1 MSGGTAEPQG
11 TVREM
16 SLAFDRCGS
25 GEPVILLH
33 GLGSRRQA
41 WRPVIDLLQEQ
52 RELLAVDLP
61 GFGESPPDP
70 AGTRLTISDH
80 ADCIERF
87 FAEAGLE
94 RPHLAGNS
102 MGGGVA
108 LELGRRGAAR
118 SVTAFSPIGFW
129 KRPGQAWC
137 RGALRAGYELGH
149 RLPEETQT
157 VIGTRLS
164 MFVYSYGRPFKV
176 PAGEVLDAAASGPK
190 APGFLDAL
198 AYGLDYR
205 FGDPG
210 TLREIPLTIA
220 WGRRDVLL
228 PYWIQAPRARRTV
241 PWAQHFS
248 LPRCGHVPFYDDP
261 ELCAAVLLRG
271 SATTTLELKK
281 KL

>member
-1 MSGGTAEPQG
+1 
-11 TVREM
+11 M

>member
-1 MSGGTAEPQG
+1 
-11 TVREM
+11 M

-25 GEPVILLH
+25 GEPVVLLH

-41 WRPVIDLLQEQ
+41 WRPVVDRVQDQ

-61 GFGESPPDP
+61 GFGDSPPDP
-70 AGTRLTISDH
+70 AGTALTVFDH
-80 ADCIERF
+80 ADRIERF

-108 LELGRRGAAR
+108 LELGRRGAVR

-129 KRPGQAWC
+129 KRAGQAWC
-137 RGALRAGYELGH
+137 RSALRAGYELGH
-149 RLPEETQT
+149 RLPEGAQT
-157 VIGTRLS
+157 VVGTRLS
-164 MFVYSYGRPFKV
+164 MFVYSYGRPFNI
-176 PAGEVLDAAASGPK
+176 PAEEVMDAAASGRK
-190 APGFLDAL
+190 APGFVDAL

-210 TLREIPLTIA
+210 TLREIPVTIA

-228 PYWIQAPRARRTV
+228 PYWFQAPRSRRTL
-241 PWAQHFS
+241 PWARHLS
-248 LPRCGHVPFYDDP
+248 LPRCGHVPFYDEP
-261 ELCAAVLLRG
+261 ELCSTVLLEG
-271 SATTTLELKK
+271 SEEGPAP
-281 KL
+281 

>member
-1 MSGGTAEPQG
+1 VSEGTTEQQG
-11 TVREM
+11 TGKEIG
-16 SLAFDRCGS
+16 LAFDRCGS
-25 GEPVILLH
+25 GEPMVLLH

-41 WRPVIDLLQEQ
+41 WRPVIDRVMDQ

-61 GFGESPPDP
+61 GFGESPADP
-70 AGTRLTISDH
+70 AGTRLTVSDH
-80 ADCIERF
+80 ANRIERF

-108 LELGRRGAAR
+108 LELGRRGAVR

-137 RGALRAGYELGH
+137 RSALRAGYQLAH
-149 RLPEETQT
+149 RLPEEAQT
-157 VIGTRLS
+157 VVGTRLG
-164 MFVYSYGRPFKV
+164 MFVYSYGRPFRV
-176 PAGEVLDAAASGPK
+176 PAEEVLDAAASGPK

-198 AYGLDYR
+198 TYGLDYR

-210 TLREIPLTIA
+210 TLREIPVTIA

-228 PYWIQAPRARRTV
+228 PCWVQAPRARRAA
-241 PWAQHFS
+241 PWARHLS

-261 ELCAAVLLRG
+261 ELCAAVLLQG
-271 SATTTLELKK
+271 SATKTVEQERG
-281 KL
+281 